1 MPYTKEHAAR
11 IRNPQLFANIVTLQ
25 TLSNGIRI
33 IGGALKSNPKGSGKT
48 QAYRFPK
55 KRFTIEQAKKW
66 LKDHNIK
73 YISFEPAAKAI
84 QSFVNLQGFQANDFT
99 EQQILE
105 MIPKETLNKIKE
117 KDAHP
122 FFQVYSIC
130 HPGVSTPKVLN
141 AENKPITWV
150 TKAVQSIKNLVL
162 KGVKLFSGHNKDNST
177 DNREVIGEV
186 VHDFQQEIN
195 GDLHHLVITYHNPKV
210 RNEAKQ
216 YDICS
221 QEAVWNLIETAKGY
235 LAGKIEKLT
244 GIALG
249 KSDNEAPAFAGAQRR
264 GMVQAMIQ
272 SFDEQRQPERSQSMG
287 IGIEDFGKITITQ
300 LKQIC
305 EERNVWPWQIFTEDQ
320 IKNDKIFGKIY
331 HENTKLKEEIDQV
344 AKTITEKDK
353 QISEFNQKENQLKLT
368 NYRETAKKRIDR
380 MMQLGNV
387 TETQKKFVELKF
399 NPENL
404 TIEQLTDEALQ
415 NTLNQILSERQ
426 RLAAAGIITDKTE
439 TPPTPGNDKKENGG
453 GPGDPGDYTKKANNE
468 LLTEDL

>member
-1 MPYTKEHAAR
+1 MPYPNEHAAR
-11 IRNPQLFANIVTLQ
+11 IIQPSRFQAESFRRKKI
-25 TLSNGIRI
+25 SNGISI
-33 IGGALKSNPKGSGKT
+33 IMGRMAGSDKMT
-48 QAYRFPK
+48 AQAYRFLK
-55 KRFTIEQAKKW
+55 SAYTAQEARKW

-84 QSFVNLQGFQANDFT
+84 QSFVNLQGFQASDFT
-99 EQQILE
+99 EQQIIE
-105 MIPKETLNKIKE
+105 MIPKETMDKIKE

-162 KGVKLFSGHNKDNST
+162 TGVKLFSGHNKDNST
-177 DNREVIGEV
+177 DNRKVIGEV

-210 RNEAKQ
+210 KNEAKQ

-272 SFDEQRQPERSQSMG
+272 SFDKQRQPERSQSMG
-287 IGIEDFGKITITQ
+287 TEDFGKITITQ

-320 IKNDKIFGKIY
+320 IKNDKVFGKIY
-331 HENTKLKEEIDQV
+331 YENTKLKEEINQV

-368 NYRETAKKRIDR
+368 NFRETAKKRIDL

-387 TETQKKFVELKF
+387 TEAQRKFVELKF

-415 NTLNQILSERQ
+415 TTLNQILSERQ

-439 TPPTPGNDKKENGG
+439 TPPTPGNEKKENGDG
-453 GPGDPGDYTKKANNE
+453 TGDPGDYTKKANNE